1 MFWLRNNTK
10 EYFSCLSLASFPITR
25 QKKHVSLLS
34 LSGSKLTVFLILS
47 NSLSFHYICTSLRGS
62 VPFEFCQDFYQLFS
76 CLNRCFFFYTFFLRS
91 VFSLSRLQEVTLFW
105 RSRSHMEKKL
115 SEKKIFRRT
124 ARNSGGARKV
134 APRSQSST
142 QRANVFFFFFFF
154 FQLIVLLTRATEYT
168 EKGRLHVVYT
178 MSRNFIVM

>member
-1 MFWLRNNTK
+1 MSFTGV
-10 EYFSCLSLASFPITR
+10 FSHNKT
-25 QKKHVSLLS
+25 KKHVFLLS

-47 NSLSFHYICTSLRGS
+47 NSLSFHYFCTSLRGS
-62 VPFEFCQDFYQLFS
+62 VPFEFCRDFYQLFS

-105 RSRSHMEKKL
+105 RSRSHKKKKL
-115 SEKKIFRRT
+115 SEKKFFGVLRGT
-124 ARNSGGARKV
+124 LEAHEKYCL
-134 APRSQSST
+134 APRVPRSALTSSFL
-142 QRANVFFFFFFF
+142 FFIF

>member
-1 MFWLRNNTK
+1 MIDRTYVLWVPRSDALPLSNRKLQGKQSYNLFWLRNNTK

-47 NSLSFHYICTSLRGS
+47 NSLSFHYFCTSLRGS

-105 RSRSHMEKKL
+105 RSRSHKEKKL
-115 SEKKIFRRT
+115 SEKK
-124 ARNSGGARKV
+124 
-134 APRSQSST
+134 
-142 QRANVFFFFFFF
+142 FFG
-154 FQLIVLLTRATEYT
+154 VLRGTLEAH
-168 EKGRLHVVYT
+168 EK
-178 MSRNFIVM
+178 